1 MSKKI
6 QDIAEIALPENE
18 GKRQAIDP
26 LRGYAYQIHQ
36 TASAWIDLSDNEE
49 LYLEIAEDYAK
60 ILKTNDGVF
69 SALEAT
75 QIKDTS
81 ESGSVTLNSNDVLN
95 AIKKLF
101 DLIRLNPN
109 KNIKI
114 NFLTTSP
121 IGKEKDNPLPSRRK
135 GIEVWQSAKDNDIEE
150 LRSVLKVRFSND
162 IEFLDFII
170 NSTSCELKNFICS
183 INFICGA
190 KSYDDIIEENK
201 EKLVRVR
208 KLVNSTPKAAKKS
221 YDILVSKILNH
232 IIKSE
237 TRMLTRQNF
246 IDWFQEATSSDI
258 PSQDLADIVSQAQQ
272 VTKVQLKDSELRKL
286 AEKLLSASRP
296 SDLSLLF
303 SHIPSNVSNAH
314 NILSGYK
321 RFLIENTSNEKE
333 IPNRCLI
340 PNVIKEHKHNLFF
353 APPGSGKTYSLWQA
367 ANDLLETENI
377 IPIFLPIGG
386 LNTWDEALSI
396 LTNMHPKLDVNSVM
410 NNPNVCLLLDG
421 WSEFAIGQSTS
432 EHLKAI
438 RSLGDI
444 NVIANTRYVE
454 ACDGN
459 FHVWEL
465 EPIDKPTILK
475 VLKQSNINAPDSI
488 LDLLNLP
495 LTLILYIFLG
505 GGTSPGELLY
515 KFQDQLINKRFPEG
529 FEEALHNAVA
539 SMVISGDRSYL
550 SFITELK
557 KCAKNTNI
565 SEATHMLEQ
574 LGTIIERNKNVF
586 PVHDLYWSWL
596 GGVGIFQ
603 NNRLKESVVNLST
616 RESIMLAQQSGER
629 ASDSEIKEIS
639 ALDISLAAKLSENKT
654 NINVNQ
660 LLDKMLKD
668 ERIAVRYRAATAVI
682 ETGNE
687 KFIKK
692 ALSVITEICK
702 EKITPQNISNIFS
715 PDKLF
720 SLKNYLSEFVDK
732 DGAWLL
738 FDALT
743 TSGTSEW
750 LPWLEQTFENKH
762 NLQIIGIALACTN
775 KIPEW
780 CKPHLFDF
788 MKKFSYKLRYLSNR
802 EPNIELARWLSDNYE
817 VLVNE
822 EQSSWYNINQYLVAS
837 GDNLAF
843 QNLLIRFSIM
853 DNKSKEYLCFAIT
866 KLGDP
871 WIAEFQ
877 KIAFSKKKE
886 TEDHCYYELERAFS
900 PQIDD
905 NTARQWI
912 ENGYDQ
918 QGWRVLVTRYGNNIV
933 EELVKKLPISFGG
946 IHYISTLKAMKYL
959 EEAPESIIDEIF
971 SRFESP
977 MEPMTFEDALIAI
990 SKVKVAGFASI
1001 VNFFMRQPNIPAY
1014 HVKKIIKLYEEWK
1027 DKYKIDLKIKTTNS
1041 SIPFK
1046 DYLIISCLKNNPNDQ
1061 SLAEIIAESSDCSI
1075 YTVLNIY
1082 KEDDI
1087 KAKNILNEIK
1097 PLTEYND
1104 QLFERMI
1111 DSQILSPLITK
1122 IFANV
1127 LNSFPLRSIN
1137 KMEQAPEIKFED
1149 LLYNF
1154 SKTSNVE
1161 HKPIHIK
1168 FLNKVI
1174 SKELNIWHYRY
1185 VANMLKSYSHYELL
1199 DILNTVYNNRD
1210 DKVLFF
1216 IRELE
1221 IIRGER
1227 LINEDGEFLAL

>member
-1 MSKKI
+1 MSGKI
-6 QDIAEIALPENE
+6 LNIAGLSLPENE
-18 GKRQAIDP
+18 KKRQAIDP

-60 ILKTNDGVF
+60 ILKTNNGVF
-69 SALEAT
+69 RTLEAT

-81 ESGSVTLNSNDVLN
+81 ESGSVTLNSNDVIN

-101 DLIRLNPN
+101 DLRRVNPN

-121 IGKEKDNPLPSRRK
+121 IGKEKDNPLPNKRK
-135 GIEVWQSAKDNDIEE
+135 GIEIWISAQDNDIEE
-150 LRSVLKVRFSND
+150 LRSALKVRFSNN
-162 IEFLDFII
+162 IEFLDFIE
-170 NSTSCELKNFICS
+170 NSTSYELKNFIRS
-183 INFICGA
+183 LNFICGA
-190 KSYDDIIEENK
+190 KSYNDIIKENK
-201 EKLVRVR
+201 EKLVAIRS
-208 KLVNSTPKAAKKS
+208 LVNSTPKAARKS
-221 YDILVSKILNH
+221 YDVLVSKILNH
-232 IIKSE
+232 IITSE
-237 TRMLTRQNF
+237 TRMLTRKDF
-246 IDWFQEATSSDI
+246 IDCFQEATSSDV
-258 PSQDLADIVSQAQQ
+258 PSQVLVDLASQAQQ
-272 VTKVQLKDSELRKL
+272 VTKVRLKDDELRKL
-286 AEKLLSASRP
+286 AEKLLSASKP

-303 SHIPSNVSNAH
+303 SHVPSNVSNAH
-314 NILSGYK
+314 KMLSGYN
-321 RFLIENTSNEKE
+321 RFVIENTTNEKE
-333 IPNRCLI
+333 IPNRCFI
-340 PNVIKEHKHNLFF
+340 SDVIKEHKHNLFF
-353 APPGSGKTYSLWQA
+353 APPGSGKTYSLWQTA
-367 ANDLLETENI
+367 KDLLETKNI

-386 LNTWDEALSI
+386 LNTWDEVLSI
-396 LTNMHPKLDVNSVM
+396 LTNIYPKLDTNSVM

-432 EHLKAI
+432 ERLKAI

-444 NVIANTRYVE
+444 NVIANTRYIE
-454 ACDGN
+454 ASDAN

-488 LDLLNLP
+488 LGLLNLP

-505 GGTSPGELLY
+505 GGTSPGELLH
-515 KFQDQLINKRFPEG
+515 KFQNQLINKRFPEG
-529 FEEALHNAVA
+529 FETALHNAVA

-629 ASDSEIKEIS
+629 ASDDEIKEIS
-639 ALDISLAAKLSENKT
+639 ALDISLASKLSENKT

-668 ERIAVRYRAATAVI
+668 ERIAVRYRAAASVI

-732 DGAWLL
+732 EGAWLL

-750 LPWLEQTFENKH
+750 LPWLEQTFVNKR

-788 MKKFSYKLRYLSNR
+788 MKKFSYKLKYLLNR
-802 EPNIELARWLSDNYE
+802 EPNIELAHWLSDNYE

-822 EQSSWYNINQYLVAS
+822 GQSSWYNINQYLVAS

-843 QNLLIRFSIM
+843 QNLLIRFPIM

-886 TEDHCYYELERAFS
+886 TGDHCYHELERAFS
-900 PQIDD
+900 PKIDD

-918 QGWRVLVTRYGNNIV
+918 QGWHVLVTRHGNNIV
-933 EELVKKLPISFGG
+933 EELVNKLPISFGG

-959 EEAPESIIDEIF
+959 KEAPESIINEIF

-977 MEPMTFEDALIAI
+977 MEPMAFEDALVAI
-990 SKVKVAGFASI
+990 SRVKATGFASI
-1001 VNFFMRQPNIPAY
+1001 ANFFMRNPNIPAY
-1014 HVKKIIKLYEEWK
+1014 HVRKIIKLYEEWK
-1027 DKYKIDLKIKTTNS
+1027 DKYKIDLEIKTLHS

-1046 DYLIISCLKNNPNDQ
+1046 DYLLISCFQNNPNDPF
-1061 SLAEIIAESSDCSI
+1061 LPETIAESSDYSI
-1075 YTVLNIY
+1075 HIVLNIY

-1087 KAKNILNEIK
+1087 KAKNILDKIK

-1111 DSQILSPLITK
+1111 NSRILAPLITK
-1122 IFANV
+1122 VFAKA
-1127 LNSFPLRSIN
+1127 LNLFPLKSIN
-1137 KMEQAPEIKFED
+1137 KMEQSPEIKFED
-1149 LLYNF
+1149 LLYSF
-1154 SKTSNVE
+1154 SKTSSTE

-1174 SKELNIWHYRY
+1174 ASELNIWHYRY
-1185 VANMLKSYSHYELL
+1185 VANMLKTYSYYELL
-1199 DILNTVYNNRD
+1199 DILNTIYNTQD
-1210 DKVLFF
+1210 DKVLLF

-1221 IIRGER
+1221 IIRGEH
-1227 LINEDGEFLAL
+1227 LINENGEFLSR